1 MIRSDE
7 RFAAVRVV
15 LACAHVPPPDV
26 ATSKDAGVDAVL
38 TAPVMPSSLFD
49 AMADVVGRAL
59 ATESL
64 RPVLPPPGADGHLG
78 TVLVVEDNE
87 VNQLVAVRLLEQ
99 RGLIVDV
106 AVNGLEAIEMHGAQ
120 HYDAIFM
127 DCQMPELDGYDATRE
142 IRRREG
148 DGPRTPI
155 IAMTA
160 STMPGD
166 TERCIAAGMDY
177 HTGKP
182 IRPAGLDYILALT
195 LG

>member
-1 MIRSDE
+1 MMV
-7 RFAAVRVV
+7 AARDTHT
-15 LACAHVPPPDV
+15 AA
-26 ATSKDAGVDAVL
+26 AIEGVDGIIAKPMRQTQLYRGLLRAVSREGEMSEL
-38 TAPVMPSSLFD
+38 SPESAERATGARRN
-49 AMADVVGRAL
+49 VV
-59 ATESL
+59 
-64 RPVLPPPGADGHLG
+64 HH
-78 TVLVVEDNE
+78 VLVVEDNE

-99 RGLIVDV
+99 RGLLVDV